1 MLKFKSLNTI
11 GDYSLDTNETNNKN
25 VLRFKRKNIIFTP
38 IIVNQDPT
46 MKIMILGANG
56 FIGRRILKRL
66 APKHQVMAC
75 SLHQDIMPEESYRF
89 EVIDILNYP
98 ALMDLLNNFQPDVII
113 NGSAYSVVDY
123 CEQHQEEA
131 YAMNVTVV
139 KHLAEYSQ
147 ANSCRLIHISTD
159 FVFDGTSTKAYTET
173 DSPNPINYY
182 GKTKRWSEEAIEQL
196 CTNYAIVRVE
206 VVYGKPFPKQHGNI
220 VHLVKN
226 RLENGQSIRVVS
238 DQFRSPTWVEDI
250 ANAIEKLLSDQ
261 YQGIYHICGDETLSV
276 ADIAHRVAKFFQLD
290 ASLIEAVTTEEMNEA
305 TPRPAFTPMSIE
317 KAKKELGYQPSKLE
331 EGFKE

>member
-1 MLKFKSLNTI
+1 MKF
-11 GDYSLDTNETNNKN
+11 G
-25 VLRFKRKNIIFTP
+25 RKNIIFTSL
-38 IIVNQDPT
+38 IIKQYPT

-56 FIGRRILKRL
+56 FIGRRILNRL

-75 SLHQDIMPEESYRF
+75 SLHQDIMPEGGYHF
-89 EVIDILNYP
+89 ETIDILDSH
-98 ALMDLLNNFQPDVII
+98 ALIGLLKEFQPDVII

-276 ADIAHRVAKFFQLD
+276 ADIAHRVAKFFKLD
-290 ASLIEAVTTEEMNEA
+290 TLLIEAVTTEEMNEA

-331 EGFKE
+331 EGFKEWI

>member
-1 MLKFKSLNTI
+1 M
-11 GDYSLDTNETNNKN
+11 
-25 VLRFKRKNIIFTP
+25 LRFERKNIIFTP

-75 SLHQDIMPEESYRF
+75 SLHQDILPEESYRF

-98 ALMDLLNNFQPDVII
+98 VLMGLLNEFHPDVII
-113 NGSAYSVVDY
+113 NAAAYSVVDY

-139 KHLAEYSQ
+139 KHLADYSQ
-147 ANSCRLIHISTD
+147 ANSCRLIHLSTD
-159 FVFDGTSTKAYTET
+159 FVFDGTSPNAYTET
-173 DSPNPINYY
+173 DIPNPVNYY
-182 GKTKRWSEEAIEQL
+182 GKTKRWSEENIEQL

-226 RLENGQSIRVVS
+226 KLESGESIRVVS

-250 ANAIEKLLSDQ
+250 ACAIEKLLSNQ
-261 YQGIYHICGDETLSV
+261 CQGIYHICGDETLSV
-276 ADIAHRVAKFFQLD
+276 ADIALRVAKFFQLD
-290 ASLIEAVTTEEMNEA
+290 ASLIDSITTKEMNEA
-305 TPRPAFTPMSIE
+305 TPRPTFTPMSVE
-317 KAKKELGYQPSKLE
+317 KAKKDLGYQPSKLE
-331 EGFKE
+331 EGFKEWI